1 MYIVTCEIFALSLL
15 CSGHFDICS
24 LPLPSPQ
31 SPPTLPVFS
40 PLISSPVTSLID
52 AYTPTSVLSSPA
64 TVPLGTTVVLVCRVG
79 GVASGTQLSY
89 TWTCPKQHCNLGP
102 DQGPSLHKQT
112 FEDRMVITAMSP
124 DDSGDY
130 TCLVHDHLGGTLST
144 EKFTLTVTG
153 MPTDYTHL
161 ITYLHIGTI

>member
-1 MYIVTCEIFALSLL
+1 MVTLIYALLPS
-15 CSGHFDICS
+15 
-24 LPLPSPQ
+24 PLPSH
-31 SPPTLPVFS
+31 LPHYLYS
-40 PLISSPVTSLID
+40 LLLSLSPVTSLID
-52 AYTPTSVLSSPA
+52 AYSPTSVLSSPA

-89 TWTCPKQHCNLGP
+89 TWTCPKQHCNLGL

-112 FEDRMVITAMSP
+112 FEDRMVLTAMSP

-130 TCLVHDHLGGTLST
+130 TCLVRDHLGGTLST
-144 EKFTLTVTG
+144 ERFTLIVTG

-161 ITYLHIGTI
+161 ITYLHTGTI